1 MSLSSGHITIIIQDI
16 SNGFQIFIHC
26 SFRFNK
32 RKGFYCQVTSHG
44 GTNCLGKGK
53 GRHYGPMDAKS
64 QRFLESYY
72 KQPNKNLVDLLQLLK
87 KPLPEWLK
95 PKR

>member
-1 MSLSSGHITIIIQDI
+1 MLDKIFQM
-16 SNGFQIFIHC
+16 GFKYYFIHC
-26 SFRFNK
+26 SFRFDK

-53 GRHYGPMDAKS
+53 GQHYGPMDAKS

-72 KQPNKNLVDLLQLLK
+72 KQPNKNLVDLLQQLK